1 MIHTYAWNPET
12 PNLTDLNGRS
22 TLQPTTQSPAHPPAK
37 WAWCNRWEIGTAI
50 AHTLITAGLAS
61 GIAFSLTLPSKA
73 NPLAPSLPSSPT
85 NPTAAPPN
93 PPTPTPI
100 PLSTI
105 TRMSP
110 YDSYI
115 LGIGDLLRLDVTT
128 VPEYNG
134 EYQLGPD
141 GTVTFPIIGSFP
153 AQGLTIKQ
161 FTEII
166 TKRYNRILKRPE
178 LTLGLV
184 GPRPLRIAVA
194 GEVNRP
200 GSYSVPFVGSVVG
213 IPGAGGSTPVRSLN
227 LVTVSS
233 LLQTAGGIT
242 QLANVRRV
250 QVRRLNPPISP
261 ELLEQEPQL
270 RTSVTDATTYTV
282 DLWAV
287 LVDGDLQQDFIL
299 RDGDMVIVPKAE
311 PMNLA
316 ELTKL
321 GKANIAPA
329 KIPIHVIGE
338 VGSPGKVELPPNSP
352 MNLALL
358 AAGGFNIRA
367 NRGSVDFIRL
377 NPDGTVSRRKIKVDL
392 NKGINEQTN
401 PPLQEN
407 DVIFVDRSGL
417 TRYADNFE
425 AVLSPMDN
433 FFNFVN
439 ILRFFGI
446 IRSDFR
452 Q

>member
-1 MIHTYAWNPET
+1 MIHKYSWNPET
-12 PNLTDLNGRS
+12 PNLPDRNGLITS
-22 TLQPTTQSPAHPPAK
+22 KPTTKWVWCHP
-37 WAWCNRWEIGTAI
+37 WDIGTAI
-50 AHTLITAGLAS
+50 ANTMIITGVVS
-61 GIAFSLTLPSKA
+61 GIAISLAMPSRA
-73 NPLAPSLPSSPT
+73 NPLAPTLPSSPT
-85 NPTAAPPN
+85 NPTAVSPN
-93 PPTPTPI
+93 PNVTPI
-100 PLSTI
+100 PLSTA

-141 GTVTFPIIGSFP
+141 GRVTFPIIGSFP
-153 AQGLTIKQ
+153 AQGLTLKQ
-161 FTEII
+161 LTEII
-166 TKRYNRILKRPE
+166 TKRYSRILKRPE

-184 GPRPLRIAVA
+184 GPRPIRIAVA

-200 GSYSVPFVGSVVG
+200 GSYSIPFVGSVVG
-213 IPGAGGSTPVRSLN
+213 VPGPGGTTPVRSLN

-233 LLQTAGGIT
+233 VVQTAGGIT
-242 QLANVRRV
+242 QLANVRQV
-250 QVRRLNPPISP
+250 QVRRFSPPISQD
-261 ELLEQEPQL
+261 LLAQEPQL
-270 RTSVTDATTYTV
+270 SSSVTDSPTTYTV

-287 LVDGDLQQDFIL
+287 LVNGDLQQDFIL

-311 PMNLA
+311 PINLA

-321 GKANIAPA
+321 GKSSIAPA

-338 VGSPGKVELPPNSP
+338 VGTPGKIELPLNSP

-367 NRGSVDFIRL
+367 NRNSVDFIRL

-392 NKGINEQTN
+392 SKGMNEQTN

-433 FFNFVN
+433 FFNFINV
-439 ILRFFGI
+439 LRFFNVI
-446 IRSDFR
+446 NTNFR
-452 Q
+452 NQ